1 MSQFLDELPPFC
13 AFGNSFCFMRARV
26 YIKLIKWYSTISS
39 RGTTSHKDIKTRK
52 KDKDVAVPP
61 PTPFDWQAISAD
73 CRAATPQQL
82 SISHEGEN
90 QEEEGKKKNCRLT
103 L

>member
-1 MSQFLDELPPFC
+1 MNFHHFVRSATHFVSWEPEFTSNLSSGIQ
-13 AFGNSFCFMRARV
+13 
-26 YIKLIKWYSTISS
+26 TISS

-90 QEEEGKKKNCRLT
+90 KEEEGKKKNCRLT